1 MYQNR
6 NVTIKNCFPG
16 CDWLH
21 QKEGE
26 ASLALHLH
34 REQEDSRRYHSSE
47 SDIRTNFCSCCSS
60 LSVDMGTTQMQGLNV
75 YFYEILDVQSYF
87 LSSCSKFWRVKW
99 WHHIYFF
106 QNTSSGSV
114 CCNDVIVQLSVETLP
129 FGGIGESGYGSY
141 HGKILETYEP
151 FHKLWLYWNI
161 VLYFLSRGHP
171 N

>member
-1 MYQNR
+1 MR
-6 NVTIKNCFPG
+6 LTSSKG
-16 CDWLH
+16 
-21 QKEGE
+21 
-26 ASLALHLH
+26 
-34 REQEDSRRYHSSE
+34 RR
-47 SDIRTNFCSCCSS
+47 S
-60 LSVDMGTTQMQGLNV
+60 LSRSTSSPRTRRFEKISFKWVRYSDEFLLLLLQFISRHGYNPNARLKRIFLWN
-75 YFYEILDVQSYF
+75 LRRSSYF

>member
-1 MYQNR
+1 MR
-6 NVTIKNCFPG
+6 LTSSKG
-16 CDWLH
+16 
-21 QKEGE
+21 
-26 ASLALHLH
+26 
-34 REQEDSRRYHSSE
+34 RR
-47 SDIRTNFCSCCSS
+47 S
-60 LSVDMGTTQMQGLNV
+60 LSRSTSSPRTRRFEKISFKWVRYSDEFLLLLLQFISRHGYNPNARLKRIFLWNLRRSKLFFILMLKVLKSQMMTP
-75 YFYEILDVQSYF
+75 Y
-87 LSSCSKFWRVKW
+87 
-99 WHHIYFF
+99 IYFF